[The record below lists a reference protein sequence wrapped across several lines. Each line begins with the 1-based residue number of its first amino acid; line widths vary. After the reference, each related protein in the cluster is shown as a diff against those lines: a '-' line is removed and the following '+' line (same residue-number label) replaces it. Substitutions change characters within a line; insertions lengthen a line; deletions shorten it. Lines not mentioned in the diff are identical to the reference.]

1 MTWQFRSKSQVLS
14 AATLPVPGIFLPPG
28 AWTSH
33 KLVQC
38 CLQGKARCLDMTH
51 TSRAEAEATG
61 HLQVT
66 HTPTTKQLL
75 RRKEG
80 VQGAVERALGCGTE
94 EGKGPEPPGP
104 RASPWEPPA
113 GPVPSRRPRSE
124 LLPVL
129 PSGETQGARLPVARP
144 GAVAGSY
151 GSRWFPRSS
160 RTPGGPVASAPV
172 SGRWGPVVSVVIRGR

>member
-94 EGKGPEPPGP
+94 EGKGPEPPGLGP
-104 RASPWEPPA
+104 LRGSHLLGQCPA
-113 GPVPSRRPRSE
+113 
-124 LLPVL
+124 
-129 PSGETQGARLPVARP
+129 VARGLSFYLSCPLERPKGP
-144 GAVAGSY
+144 GSQWPGLGLWRAAAAAVGSHAA
-151 GSRWFPRSS
+151 
-160 RTPGGPVASAPV
+160 PGPLVGP
-172 SGRWGPVVSVVIRGR
+172 